1 MVDNASS
8 HVQQSVTL
16 FHGLLNEQLARVEAF
31 GTEVGK
37 AQEQGMAQAKLAA
50 DESTKVF
57 QAFMEFG
64 TQLTRDFQ
72 KLAFDGARR
81 GLELLRPQG

>member
-31 GTEVGK
+31 GNELGK

-57 QAFMEFG
+57 QAFLEYG
-64 TQLTRDFQ
+64 TQLNRDFQ